1 MNTGKIIKAIRKQ
14 KHISAETIAEA
25 LGVHP
30 STIYRWENGDIE
42 KIPYQVLV
50 PLAKVLNVN
59 PVDLLGAKQD
69 ISNEQ
74 RLLSAFSRLTPE
86 QQEAVIITVESM
98 AK

>member
-14 KHISAETIAEA
+14 KHISAESLAET

-42 KIPYQVLV
+42 KIPYQALV
-50 PLAKVLNVN
+50 PLGKALNVN
-59 PVDLLGAKQD
+59 PVDLLGVEQD
-69 ISNEQ
+69 VSNEQ
-74 RLLSAFSRLTPE
+74 RLLSAFNRLTPE